1 MREGRQ
7 LLSNLE
13 ASKAVEGAAAED
25 RDISQDKE
33 RVQRYIQHYSVKHE
47 LFLVW
52 LNNSPLRS
60 LYVIHKIQNVLY
72 LQPLLMFM
80 PYFWIIKSTVYPT
93 NLPAIHH
100 VYLFL

>member
-33 RVQRYIQHYSVKHE
+33 RVQRYAGYYSPAEKVNHCHQ
-47 LFLVW
+47 LFRAAEKGV
-52 LNNSPLRS
+52 
-60 LYVIHKIQNVLY
+60 
-72 LQPLLMFM
+72 
-80 PYFWIIKSTVYPT
+80 
-93 NLPAIHH
+93 
-100 VYLFL
+100 FL

>member
-33 RVQRYIQHYSVKHE
+33 RVERYVG
-47 LFLVW
+47 
-52 LNNSPLRS
+52 
-60 LYVIHKIQNVLY
+60 
-72 LQPLLMFM
+72 LLLTSRAN
-80 PYFWIIKSTVYPT
+80 KSQSST
-93 NLPAIHH
+93 L
-100 VYLFL
+100 LSR

>member
-33 RVQRYIQHYSVKHE
+33 RVERYVDYYSPAEQINHSHP
-47 LFLVW
+47 LFWVDE
-52 LNNSPLRS
+52 
-60 LYVIHKIQNVLY
+60 
-72 LQPLLMFM
+72 
-80 PYFWIIKSTVYPT
+80 
-93 NLPAIHH
+93 
-100 VYLFL
+100 